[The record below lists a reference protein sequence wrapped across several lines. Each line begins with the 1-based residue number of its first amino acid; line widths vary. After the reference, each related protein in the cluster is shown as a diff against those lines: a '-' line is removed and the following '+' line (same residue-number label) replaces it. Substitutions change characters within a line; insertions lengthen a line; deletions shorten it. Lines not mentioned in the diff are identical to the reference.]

1 MLDQMLNSFC
11 IIKLFKENKLWIITP
26 LFKVVTVALFNYI
39 SQGFVIVMEKGVCF
53 FLFFID
59 FL

>member
-1 MLDQMLNSFC
+1 MLNSFC